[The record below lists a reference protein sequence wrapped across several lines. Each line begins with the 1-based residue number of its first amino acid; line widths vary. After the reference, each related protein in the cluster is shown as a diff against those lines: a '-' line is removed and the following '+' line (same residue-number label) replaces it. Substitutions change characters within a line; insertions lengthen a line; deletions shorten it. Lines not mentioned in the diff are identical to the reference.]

1 MNNIILVN
9 TLIFSNVIL
18 VYLVRE
24 LWKSNKKK
32 DQIIRLQD
40 NWLKEKGTSPK
51 IKDEKF
57 LLEKINKKNGFC
69 KSLITGVRW
78 NINLANIEMVQE
90 TA

>member
-32 DQIIRLQD
+32 DDIIRLQD
-40 NWLKEKGTSPK
+40 NWLKQENI
-51 IKDEKF
+51 IKKY
-57 LLEKINKKNGFC
+57 
-69 KSLITGVRW
+69 
-78 NINLANIEMVQE
+78 
-90 TA
+90 